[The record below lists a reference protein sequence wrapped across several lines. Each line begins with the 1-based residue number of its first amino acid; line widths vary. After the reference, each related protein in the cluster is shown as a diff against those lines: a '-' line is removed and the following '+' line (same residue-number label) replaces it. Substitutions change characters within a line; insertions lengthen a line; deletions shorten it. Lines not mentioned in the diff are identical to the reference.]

1 MVQMVQ
7 GSGFLRISDKNSGFL
22 LYFYH
27 QKVKKLLQPIL
38 TAVIIFCFILSSGG
52 SYVVLE
58 LIKLNAKHHVWN
70 EITSGHATDEIAK
83 ITIPANIVQS
93 ETHGF
98 VWEEENK
105 EFKFNNTMCDII
117 SMEQEGA
124 DVIFY
129 CLNDKAELKI
139 HQLIAL
145 QLSNLFLNKKHD
157 NKSNPNQLLQ
167 RLDSNYFGNEIIAL
181 QPLQITKLEWTETQV
196 EFPSSTALL
205 IFAPPP
211 ESATI

>member
-1 MVQMVQ
+1 M
-7 GSGFLRISDKNSGFL
+7 SKGFESAFLPISDKNSGFL

-27 QKVKKLLQPIL
+27 LKVKKLLQPIL

-105 EFKFNNTMCDII
+105 EFKFNNTMYDVI
-117 SMEQEGA
+117 SMEQTGA

-139 HQLIAL
+139 HQLIAI
-145 QLSNLFLNKKHD
+145 QLSNLFNNNKHD
-157 NKSNPNQLLQ
+157 NKSNANQLLQ
-167 RLDSNYFGNEIIAL
+167 RLDTNYFGNEMIAL
-181 QPLQITKLEWTETQV
+181 QPLQITQLEWTEKQSTW
-196 EFPSSTALL
+196 PTSTARLV
-205 IFAPPP
+205 FAPPP
-211 ESATI
+211 ELLSGC

>member
-27 QKVKKLLQPIL
+27 LKVKKLLQPIL

-105 EFKFNNTMCDII
+105 EFKFNNTMYDII

-196 EFPSSTALL
+196 KFPSSTALL

>member
-27 QKVKKLLQPIL
+27 LKVKKLLQPIL